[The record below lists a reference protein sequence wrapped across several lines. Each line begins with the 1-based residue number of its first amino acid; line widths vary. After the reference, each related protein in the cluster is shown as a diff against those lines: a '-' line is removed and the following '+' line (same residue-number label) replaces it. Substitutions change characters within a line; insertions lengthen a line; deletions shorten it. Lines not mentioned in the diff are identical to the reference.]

1 MKLQNLL
8 TTKKWTSL
16 VDVLGGIRE
25 ESFVGASL
33 YRVDDSIYLFLSKFK
48 LENSKE
54 ESVGPFV
61 SGILFAPD
69 DGAAKR
75 VSMSMIEEDLGR
87 HLLPP
92 ALLYL
97 RASEFRYS
105 DILSNLKG
113 THPKVCQESASYRI
127 ATDGQFIHR
136 KIETESYTYYFR
148 SMLDDPN
155 EPPYAI
161 LKKL

>member
-16 VDVLGGIRE
+16 IDVLGGIRD
-25 ESFVGASL
+25 ESFVGTSL
-33 YRVDDSIYLFLSKFK
+33 YRVDDTIYLYLSKFR
-48 LENSKE
+48 LESSKD
-54 ESVGPFV
+54 ESIGPYV

-92 ALLYL
+92 AILYL
-97 RASEFRYS
+97 RDSEFRYS
-105 DILSNLKG
+105 DILSNLKR
-113 THPKVCQESASYRI
+113 THPKACQESASYRI

-136 KIETESYTYYFR
+136 KIETESCTYYFR
-148 SMLDDPN
+148 SVVDDPS